1 MNHEPKPSYEMGSF
15 DIILQRRSQSR
26 HKRRKERIQA
36 CTIGLSI
43 DEDIKTEE
51 KKKVVEWTRLCTRAK
66 A

>member
-15 DIILQRRSQSR
+15 DIMSQRHSQLR
-26 HKRRKERIQA
+26 HERRKERMQA
-36 CTIGLSI
+36 CIIGLSI

-51 KKKVVEWTRLCTRAK
+51 KKKVVERTRLCTRAK